1 MRLTRIK
8 DGKSTL
14 AEHVALPKGIEM
26 TTSASL
32 MVRLA
37 AGDPN
42 DALLKLAADLA
53 ARLKA
58 TKVIGI
64 SACQPMQIYGTP
76 EMYVPP
82 ELVNWDREQIDKEL
96 KAAEMEFRSALKGKV
111 AALEWRSTV
120 VTYGS
125 IADYVAQEMRAVD
138 LLVTAA
144 WEGGS
149 FLDRSR
155 HVNVADLVLRAGR
168 PVLVAASTQDR
179 LDLRTVVVGWK
190 DTREARRAV
199 QDALPL
205 LQLAERVIVV
215 EIAATEDLADART
228 RTQDVAG
235 WLASHGV
242 AASARTVATTTGEG
256 EQLRNIASDLELDAG
271 LVVGG
276 AYGHTRL
283 REWVLGGVTRD
294 LLLQPSRCSL
304 VSH

>member
-1 MRLTRIK
+1 
-8 DGKSTL
+8 
-14 AEHVALPKGIEM
+14 M
-26 TTSASL
+26 TTPASL

-37 AGDPN
+37 AGAPN

-53 ARLKA
+53 ARLKVG
-58 TKVIGI
+58 KVIGV
-64 SACQPMQIYGTP
+64 SGLQPIQIYGSP

-82 ELVNWDREQIDKEL
+82 ELVNWDREQIGREL
-96 KAAEMEFRSALKGKV
+96 KAAEGEFRSALEGK
-111 AALEWRSTV
+111 AAVEWRSTV

-125 IADYVAQEMRAVD
+125 IADYVAEQMRAAD

-144 WEGGS
+144 QEGS
-149 FLDRSR
+149 SLLDRSR
-155 HVNVADLVLRAGR
+155 YVNVADLVLRAGK
-168 PVLVAASTQDR
+168 PVLIAAAAEDR
-179 LDLRTVVVGWK
+179 LDLRCVVVGWK
-190 DTREARRAV
+190 EAREARRAV

-205 LQLAERVIVV
+205 LRLAERVVV
-215 EIAATEDLADART
+215 AEIASEANLADARS

-235 WLASHGV
+235 WLVMHGV
-242 AASARTVATTTGEG
+242 AASGRAVVAANGDTG
-256 EQLRNIASDLELDAG
+256 QLRNIASELDAG

-294 LLLQPSRCSL
+294 LLLQPTRCSL

>member
-1 MRLTRIK
+1 MPAT
-8 DGKSTL
+8 
-14 AEHVALPKGIEM
+14 
-26 TTSASL
+26 L

-37 AGDPN
+37 AGEPN
-42 DALLKLAADLA
+42 DSLLKLTADLA

-58 TKVIGI
+58 AKVIGI
-64 SACQPMQIYGTP
+64 SARQLIQFYGTP

-82 ELVNWDREQIDKEL
+82 EVVTWDREQIDREL
-96 KAAEMEFRSALKGKV
+96 KAVEKDFRTALEGKV
-111 AALEWRSTV
+111 PALEWRSTV
-120 VTYGS
+120 LSHGS
-125 IADYVAQEMRAVD
+125 IADYVAGQMRAAD
-138 LLVTAA
+138 LLITAPQ
-144 WEGGS
+144 EGSALLDGS
-149 FLDRSR
+149 RY
-155 HVNVADLVLRAGR
+155 VNVADLVLRAGR
-168 PVLVAASTQDR
+168 PVLVVASGEAK

-205 LQLAERVIVV
+205 LRLAERVIVV
-215 EIAATEDLADART
+215 EIAAEDLDDART

-242 AASARTVATTTGEG
+242 AASARTVVAATSDG

-271 LVVGG
+271 LAVGG

-294 LLLQPSRCSL
+294 FLLHPSRCSL

>member
-1 MRLTRIK
+1 
-8 DGKSTL
+8 
-14 AEHVALPKGIEM
+14 M
-26 TTSASL
+26 TIPASL

-37 AGDPN
+37 AGIAN
-42 DALLKLAADLA
+42 DALLKLTADLA
-53 ARLKA
+53 ARLKVA
-58 TKVIGI
+58 GVIGI
-64 SACQPMQIYGTP
+64 SARQPIQIYGTP

-82 ELVNWDREQIDKEL
+82 ELVNWDREQIDMEL
-96 KAAEMEFRSALKGKV
+96 KAAETEFRSALEGKV
-111 AALEWRSTV
+111 AAVEWRSTV

-125 IADYVAQEMRAVD
+125 IADYVAEQMRAAN
-138 LLVTAA
+138 LLITGAQ
-144 WEGGS
+144 EDGYL
-149 FLDRSR
+149 LDRSR
-155 HVNVADLVLRAGR
+155 YVNVVDLVVRAGK
-168 PVLVAASTQDR
+168 PVLVAASSQDK

-205 LQLAERVIVV
+205 LLLAERVIVI
-215 EIAATEDLADART
+215 EIAAADDLTDARS

-235 WLASHGV
+235 WLTGHGI
-242 AASARTVATTTGEG
+242 AASARAVVATTSEG
-256 EQLRNIASDLELDAG
+256 AQLRNIASDLELDAG

-294 LLLQPSRCSL
+294 FLLQPSRCSL

>member
-1 MRLTRIK
+1 
-8 DGKSTL
+8 
-14 AEHVALPKGIEM
+14 M